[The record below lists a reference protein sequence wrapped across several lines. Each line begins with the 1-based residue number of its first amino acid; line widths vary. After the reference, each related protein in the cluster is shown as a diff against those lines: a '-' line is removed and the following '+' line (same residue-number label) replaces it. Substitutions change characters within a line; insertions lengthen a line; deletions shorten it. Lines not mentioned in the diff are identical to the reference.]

1 MKTVMTETSS
11 TIQKIEQWEEA
22 WANYISAL
30 EIWES
35 DISGEARVH
44 WCGVA
49 GRRLNEAKRRMR
61 QLDPDFCKT
70 LQI

>member
-1 MKTVMTETSS
+1 MQTAMTETSS

-30 EIWES
+30 EMWES
-35 DISGEARVH
+35 DISGEDHVY

-49 GRRLNEAKRRMR
+49 GQRLDEAKRWMR